1 MKKSKAPLFESLI
14 TAAQQ
19 LYHKNLLAAA
29 DGNLSYRYSDQEIL
43 ITPAGLSK
51 AHLQPGEMAIIS
63 PENQILQ
70 GKPSSERLMHLAIY
84 SQTGAKAV
92 VHAHPPHAIA
102 LSLAR
107 PHWQALPID
116 GLPEVILAAGHVPIV
131 PYARPGSAALGE
143 VLQPFLP
150 HCRLM
155 ILARHGA
162 VCWGDSLAEA
172 TQGIERL
179 EQICQILYLSE
190 SLGGAHPLPASE
202 IEALKVLRQHIGDRI
217 I

>member
-1 MKKSKAPLFESLI
+1 MKKSKAARSQELI
-14 TAAQQ
+14 AAAQQ
-19 LYHKNLLAAA
+19 LYQKNLLAAA
-29 DGNLSYRYSDQEIL
+29 DGNLSYRHSDQEIL
-43 ITPAGLSK
+43 ITPSGLSK
-51 AHLQPGEMAIIS
+51 AHLQADDMAIIS
-63 PENQILQ
+63 PDNRILE

-84 SQTGAKAV
+84 SQTPAKAV

-116 GLPEVILAAGHVPIV
+116 SLPEVILAAGSVPIV
-131 PYARPGSAALGE
+131 PYARPGSVEMGTALR
-143 VLQPFLP
+143 PFLP

-190 SLGGAHPLPASE
+190 SLGGGSPLPSE
-202 IEALKVLRQHIGDRI
+202 EIKALKALRQNMGDRI

>member
-1 MKKSKAPLFESLI
+1 MKKSKAARSQELI
-14 TAAQQ
+14 AAAQQ
-19 LYHKNLLAAA
+19 LYQKNLLAAA
-29 DGNLSYRYSDQEIL
+29 DGNLSYRHSEQEIL
-43 ITPAGLSK
+43 ITPSGLSK
-51 AHLQPGEMAIIS
+51 AHLQAEDMAIIS
-63 PENQILQ
+63 PDNHILQ
-70 GKPSSERLMHLAIY
+70 GTPSSERLMHLAIY
-84 SQTGAKAV
+84 KQTPAKAV

-116 GLPEVILAAGHVPIV
+116 SLPEVILAAGSVPIV
-131 PYARPGSAALGE
+131 PYARPGSIEMGE
-143 VLQPFLP
+143 VLTPFLP

-190 SLGGAHPLPASE
+190 SLGGARPLPSE
-202 IEALKVLRQHIGDRI
+202 EIDALKALRQKIGDRI